1 LRFHRHAIAAGAVT
15 KTESKKSEARTGCA
29 GSCLAKIS
37 SGRCL
42 VANVDVDA
50 GHMDSDARPRRRAV
64 AIDDDRIVM
73 LDAFLHAGA
82 AIANFFA
89 NPFGARRLR
98 HRKHRCRRH
107 AGEQSYVPHVVPPI
121 KNF

>member
-1 LRFHRHAIAAGAVT
+1 
-15 KTESKKSEARTGCA
+15 
-29 GSCLAKIS
+29 
-37 SGRCL
+37 

-50 GHMDSDARPRRRAV
+50 RHMDTDARPRRRAV
-64 AIDDDRIVM
+64 AIDDDGIVM

-98 HRKHRCRRH
+98 HRKHRCRRY
-107 AGEQSYVPHVVPPI
+107 AGEQSYVPHVLPPI
-121 KNF
+121 ENFGHNLGAAHFVPDRIVVSETMRAGYLTVSDTATTLL